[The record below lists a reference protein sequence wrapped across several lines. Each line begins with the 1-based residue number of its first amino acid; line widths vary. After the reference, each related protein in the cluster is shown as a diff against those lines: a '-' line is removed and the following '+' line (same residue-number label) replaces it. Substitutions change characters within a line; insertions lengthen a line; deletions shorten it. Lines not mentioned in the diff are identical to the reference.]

1 MARKS
6 RTQAQLMKLHPQSV
20 ETKIDET
27 LPVFKTAIYIR
38 LSNNNF
44 ATTNVDVLQSQI
56 NHLQEYVASHADME
70 LVDTYI
76 DDGWSGMNFNRPAFA
91 RMMEDMKAEKINCIV
106 VRDFSRFG
114 RNYLE
119 TGYYLQKIFPA
130 YNVRFIAVFDEF
142 DSLVSDSDSMIVSM
156 VQLMNDFYCKDISKK
171 ICSAYDSK
179 VPKGFCWGKAPYGY
193 YRRDDNS
200 GKLLMDGRVSYIA
213 YLIFYWAYQKKSP
226 FEIARNLNLLGFRYT
241 PSESNS
247 ISSEKQTEPTEWNA
261 GTIRGIIKNPL
272 YTGDFVYNRHRNR
285 KYDASH
291 IGALPMERWKY
302 VSRTHPAYIIKS
314 EYLQLQN
321 YFAEKSEHFQATK
334 TQNAKIRN
342 NSYNPFHQ
350 LLYCGECGHCMS
362 TIKKDNVCVTDYRCK
377 GHFLVQAAGHLA
389 YTIERSVLMHDVQK
403 QLIIQKKEACDL
415 LSALSSMSVTTVIE
429 QLTAKKSAEISLLN
443 SKIIE
448 IEEKLQRAEK
458 DYRKGLLDDETH
470 TLQIEKLKME
480 QSIIQDDIAFLNDQL
495 SELHLCFSEENPWLT
510 AFRSLEI
517 SDEIPSSVLHQLISR
532 IEVFSDQHVVI
543 SYHLTEYKQ
552 KLIGYINEWE
562 HIKHEE
568 VHTNG
573 E

>member
-1 MARKS
+1 
-6 RTQAQLMKLHPQSV
+6 
-20 ETKIDET
+20 
-27 LPVFKTAIYIR
+27 
-38 LSNNNF
+38 
-44 ATTNVDVLQSQI
+44 
-56 NHLQEYVASHADME
+56 
-70 LVDTYI
+70 
-76 DDGWSGMNFNRPAFA
+76 
-91 RMMEDMKAEKINCIV
+91 
-106 VRDFSRFG
+106 
-114 RNYLE
+114 
-119 TGYYLQKIFPA
+119 
-130 YNVRFIAVFDEF
+130 
-142 DSLVSDSDSMIVSM
+142 
-156 VQLMNDFYCKDISKK
+156 
-171 ICSAYDSK
+171 
-179 VPKGFCWGKAPYGY
+179 
-193 YRRDDNS
+193 
-200 GKLLMDGRVSYIA
+200 
-213 YLIFYWAYQKKSP
+213 
-226 FEIARNLNLLGFRYT
+226 
-241 PSESNS
+241 
-247 ISSEKQTEPTEWNA
+247 
-261 GTIRGIIKNPL
+261 
-272 YTGDFVYNRHRNR
+272 
-285 KYDASH
+285 
-291 IGALPMERWKY
+291 MERWKY